1 MAKDSAYTSTRQI
14 PAAFKIKDAVAIFG
28 DGFNLDF
35 GGGKYDDAS
44 IYLRD
49 SLNCQNAVYDPFNR
63 SLAHNIRVIRNL
75 DGLRTITLL
84 NVLNVIQDKHERIDT
99 LLAIKHLRDSIP
111 SVKHVLIQIYE
122 GNKTGIPSTG
132 KIVQCNMPAKE
143 YLDEI
148 QIVLGSVQRTTGD
161 KKNIFI
167 VGRHP

>member
-35 GGGKYDDAS
+35 GGGKYDDATT
-44 IYLRD
+44 YLRD
-49 SLNCQNAVYDPFNR
+49 NLHCVNAVYDPFNR

-99 LLAIKHLRDSIP
+99 LLAIKHLRDFIP
-111 SVKHVLIQIYE
+111 TVKHVLIQIYE
-122 GNKTGIPSTG
+122 GNKTGIPGTG
-132 KIVQCNMPAKE
+132 KVVQRNLPAKD
-143 YLDEI
+143 YLPEI
-148 QIVLGSVQRTTGD
+148 EKILGPVKDTLGD
-161 KKNIFI
+161 KKNIFLL
-167 VGRHP
+167 GRP